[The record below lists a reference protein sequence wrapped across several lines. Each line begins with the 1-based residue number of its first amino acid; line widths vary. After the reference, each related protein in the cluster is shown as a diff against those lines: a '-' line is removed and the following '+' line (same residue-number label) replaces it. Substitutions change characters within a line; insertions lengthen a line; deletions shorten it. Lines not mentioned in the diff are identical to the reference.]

1 MSGNGDMAQD
11 AKNAGD
17 VRGSA
22 EAGASKKIA
31 QVIGGSL
38 LSGLEAKLAENVD
51 VEAVS
56 VGRLVVVNG
65 KENKFFSLLK
75 DVSLEATNE
84 DILLNPPVDEFAQ
97 LVHTGV
103 NTFYKLSIQP
113 MLVTSQE
120 PELDD
125 RVRPS
130 TTVPPHFSAVCEAS
144 AEDVSLIFGVPGP
157 QNPEIGSP
165 IFMDVPV
172 CLNLERF
179 CKRSNAIFGKSG
191 SGKSVLAR
199 MVLGYLVK
207 SDMAIN
213 LIFDMHGEYGWS
225 ATSEEGL
232 DDPSLKQLLG
242 SKVAIFTV
250 DPDSPLHRRVRPDY
264 DVQIPYSQV
273 EIADLEL
280 AASELGLTQ
289 AGIETMYRLSDK
301 WGENKWLGKFLAMD
315 TDELDMV
322 VEELK
327 VNDQALGKLHRC
339 LTRLK
344 RLPFIKETVAD
355 DTVARIMNEIQAG
368 RHIVFQFGRY
378 NSMLAY
384 ILVANILT
392 RRLHK
397 LYVDKTDVARADG
410 VEGPKPLVV
419 TIEEAHKFLDPQ
431 VAKQTIFGTVARE
444 MRKYNMVLLLIDQRP
459 SGIDDEILSQ
469 VGTRIVGDLGDER
482 DINAVLTG
490 LPGQGTLKV
499 LINNLEPRQFLLTGF
514 AMPMPVVIDAKDYRK
529 FKDEVALGSGII
541 VDEIN
546 KRKSVEDL
554 KAKVYGDD
562 DLVFD

>member
-1 MSGNGDMAQD
+1 MSGKAQEIG
-11 AKNAGD
+11 KL
-17 VRGSA
+17 
-22 EAGASKKIA
+22 IA
-31 QVIGGSL
+31 GSL
-38 LSGLEAKLAENVD
+38 LSGLEAKLAENVN
-51 VEAVS
+51 VEGVS

-65 KENKFFSLLK
+65 IENKFFCLLK

-84 DILLNPPVDEFAQ
+84 DILLNPPSDDFAK
-97 LVHTGV
+97 LVHAGV

-113 MLVTSQE
+113 MLITAQNPTDE
-120 PELDD
+120 D
-125 RVRPS
+125 RPRPS
-130 TTVPPHFSAVCEAS
+130 TTVPPHFSPVCEAT
-144 AEDVSLIFGVPGP
+144 EDDVALIFGKPGIT
-157 QNPEIGSP
+157 NPEIGSP

-225 ATSEEGL
+225 ATSEAGL

-242 SKVAIFTV
+242 GKIAIFTV
-250 DPDSPLHRRVRPDY
+250 DKDSPLYKRIRPDF
-264 DVQIPYSQV
+264 DVQIPYSLI

-280 AASELGLTQ
+280 AAGELGLTQ

-301 WGENKWLGKFLAMD
+301 WGEDKWLAKFLAMD
-315 TDELDMV
+315 TDEFAGV
-322 VEELK
+322 VEDLK

-339 LTRLK
+339 LSGLK
-344 RLPFIKETVAD
+344 RLPFIKNSVAD
-355 DTVARIMNEIQAG
+355 DTVARIMDFIQDG
-368 RHIVFQFGRY
+368 KHIVFQFGRY

-392 RRLHK
+392 RRLHR
-397 LYVDKTDVARADG
+397 LYVDKTDSARADCL
-410 VEGPKPLVV
+410 EGPKPLVV

-431 VAKQTIFGTVARE
+431 VAKQTTFGIIARE

-490 LPGQGTLKV
+490 LPSQGTLKV

-514 AMPMPVVIDAKDYRK
+514 ALPMPMVIDAKDYGR
-529 FKDEVALGSGII
+529 FCNEVGIGVGAI
-541 VDEIN
+541 GDEIER
-546 KRKSVEDL
+546 RKAVDDL
-554 KAKVYGDD
+554 KAKVFGDD
-562 DLVFD
+562 EIVFD

>member
-1 MSGNGDMAQD
+1 MGD
-11 AKNAGD
+11 KL
-17 VRGSA
+17 
-22 EAGASKKIA
+22 KKIGT
-31 QVIGGSL
+31 IISGSL
-38 LSGLEAKLAENVD
+38 LSGLEAKLAEDVNV
-51 VEAVS
+51 EGIS
-56 VGRLVVVNG
+56 VGRLIVVDG
-65 KENKFFSLLK
+65 KNNKFFCLLK

-84 DILLNPPVDEFAQ
+84 DILLSPPNDDFAK
-97 LVHTGV
+97 LVHAGV

-113 MLVTSQE
+113 MLITAQDPTE
-120 PELDD
+120 DD
-125 RVRPS
+125 RPRPS
-130 TTVPPHFSAVCEAS
+130 TTVPPHFSPVCEATE
-144 AEDVSLIFGVPGP
+144 EDVSLIFGSPGII
-157 QNPEIGSP
+157 NPEIGSP

-225 ATSEEGL
+225 ATSESTGI

-242 SKVAIFTV
+242 GKIAIFTV
-250 DPDSPLHRRVRPDY
+250 DSDSPLYRRIRPDY
-264 DVQIPYSQV
+264 DVQIPYSAI

-289 AGIETMYRLSDK
+289 AGIETMYRLADK
-301 WGENKWLGKFLAMD
+301 WKEDKWLARFLDMD
-315 TDELDMV
+315 TDELSAA

-339 LTRLK
+339 LARLK
-344 RLPFIKETVAD
+344 RLPFIRKEVAD
-355 DTVARIMNEIQAG
+355 DTVERIMNEIQAG

-392 RRLHK
+392 RRLHR
-397 LYVDKTDVARADG
+397 LYVDKTDSARADG
-410 VEGPKPLVV
+410 IEGPKPLIV

-431 VAKQTIFGTVARE
+431 VARQTTFGTIARE

-469 VGTRIVGDLGDER
+469 VGTRIVGELGDER

-490 LPGQGTLKV
+490 LPNQGTLKV

-514 AMPMPVVIDAKDYRK
+514 ALPMPVVIDAKDYGQ
-529 FKDEVALGSGII
+529 FCQEISPGSGVII
-541 VDEIN
+541 DEIER
-546 KRKSVEDL
+546 RKAMDDL
-554 KAKVYGDD
+554 TVKVFGDD
-562 DLVFD
+562 EIIFD

>member
-1 MSGNGDMAQD
+1 MSGKAQEIG
-11 AKNAGD
+11 KL
-17 VRGSA
+17 
-22 EAGASKKIA
+22 IA
-31 QVIGGSL
+31 GSL
-38 LSGLEAKLAENVD
+38 LSGLEAKLAENVN
-51 VEAVS
+51 VEGVS
-56 VGRLVVVNG
+56 VGRMVVVDG
-65 KENKFFSLLK
+65 VQNKFFCLLK

-84 DILLNPPVDEFAQ
+84 DILLNPPSDDFAK
-97 LVHTGV
+97 LVHAGI
-103 NTFYKLSIQP
+103 NTFYKVSIQP
-113 MLVTSQE
+113 MLITAQNPTE
-120 PELDD
+120 ED
-125 RVRPS
+125 RPRPS
-130 TTVPPHFSAVCEAS
+130 TTVPPHFSPVCEAT
-144 AEDVSLIFGVPGP
+144 EDDVALIFGKPGIT
-157 QNPEIGSP
+157 NPEIGSP
-165 IFMDVPV
+165 IFMEVPV

-225 ATSEEGL
+225 ATSEAGI

-242 SKVAIFTV
+242 GKIAIFTV
-250 DPDSPLHRRVRPDY
+250 DPKSPLYHRIRPDF
-264 DVQIPYSQV
+264 DVQIPYSQI

-280 AASELGLTQ
+280 AAGELGFTQ

-301 WGENKWLGKFLAMD
+301 WGEDKWLAKFLTMD
-315 TDELDMV
+315 TDEFAGV
-322 VEELK
+322 VEDLK

-339 LTRLK
+339 LSRLK
-344 RLPFIKETVAD
+344 RLPFIRNSVAD
-355 DTVARIMNEIQAG
+355 DTVTRIMDFIQDG
-368 RHIVFQFGRY
+368 KHIVFQFGRY

-397 LYVDKTDVARADG
+397 LYVDKTDSARADG
-410 VEGPKPLVV
+410 IEGPKPLVV

-431 VAKQTIFGTVARE
+431 VAKQTTFGIIARE

-490 LPGQGTLKV
+490 LPSQSTLKV

-514 AMPMPVVIDAKDYRK
+514 ALPMPVVIDAKDYGR
-529 FKDEVALGSGII
+529 FCHEVGIGVGAI
-541 VDEIN
+541 GDEIER
-546 KRKSVEDL
+546 RKARDDL
-554 KAKVYGDD
+554 NEQVYGNDEI
-562 DLVFD
+562 VFD